1 MRTFLSVLLALTF
14 LFQPLVTYA
23 SICEE
28 LAKVVNKISDAVG
41 KVGEIKDEK
50 FDEIQKGFEEKQ
62 KEVQEAYDKAKSDY
76 DSKKSSLDT
85 ARRNLDNASESEKAR
100 YQEEYNSAQSAFNS
114 AQTSYNNASTKLNDV
129 NDKLKIVT
137 DVIKTLKSDNKSA
150 NEKASSANDN
160 SRAIVGDKVEDK
172 TKTGKMENIN
182 ASAINMQTGQDAL
195 KKAGENLGKATT
207 ALEGA
212 SKFVGKIKDVFD
224 KYTWFLT
231 FIPTVGE
238 VVKGITTVL
247 TAAKDILKVASDATK
262 ILSETFLSMAEKG
275 KTSDADFIKTLAAK
289 SVANAPE
296 LLCDIGKTVIDV
308 VGLDK
313 LLGKAGEKLKDVGSK
328 FLNNH
333 EGINNLVK
341 ALKFDAVGE
350 AAENFA
356 KKMNS
361 GVTSFITDHFTKDAE
376 KTTKL
381 ITTGAKKLFGS
392 AVKSAEKFYKDV
404 TGVDTG
410 LTASKSLLKQGTDFL
425 KKKALEVTGDAAQK
439 LGNMIEGED

>member
-1 MRTFLSVLLALTF
+1 MEVTVFNFKRHKFMRTFLSVLLALTF

-28 LAKVVNKISDAVG
+28 LAKAVNKISDAVG

-50 FDEIQKGFEEKQ
+50 FDEIQKKFEEKQ
-62 KEVQEAYDKAKSDY
+62 AEDQKVYNDAKSKLDKAQADLNNCSDADKTRYQTKYNNAKSDY
-76 DSKKSSLDT
+76 DKADKDLNK
-85 ARRNLDNASESEKAR
+85 ANENLERIKG
-100 YQEEYNSAQSAFNS
+100 
-114 AQTSYNNASTKLNDV
+114 
-129 NDKLKIVT
+129 IV
-137 DVIKTLKSDNKSA
+137 KTLKGDNKSA

-160 SRAIVGDKVEDK
+160 SKAIVGDKVEDK
-172 TKTGKMENIN
+172 TKTGKMENLN
-182 ASAINMQTGQDAL
+182 ASAINMQTGQGAL
-195 KKAGENLGKATT
+195 KKAGDNLAKATT

-212 SKFVGKIKDVFD
+212 SKFVGKIQDVFN
-224 KYTWFLT
+224 KFSWALE
-231 FIPTVGE
+231 FIPSLGQIVTVIDKALG
-238 VVKGITTVL
+238 L
-247 TAAKDILKVASDATK
+247 AKDGLKLASDATK

-313 LLGKAGEKLKDVGSK
+313 LLGGVGDKLKDVGSK
-328 FLNNH
+328 FLKNH
-333 EGINNLVK
+333 DKVDDLVK
-341 ALKFDAVGE
+341 VLKFDAVGE

-381 ITTGAKKLFGS
+381 ITKGAKTLFGS

-410 LTASKSLLKQGTDFL
+410 VTASKSLLKQGTDFL